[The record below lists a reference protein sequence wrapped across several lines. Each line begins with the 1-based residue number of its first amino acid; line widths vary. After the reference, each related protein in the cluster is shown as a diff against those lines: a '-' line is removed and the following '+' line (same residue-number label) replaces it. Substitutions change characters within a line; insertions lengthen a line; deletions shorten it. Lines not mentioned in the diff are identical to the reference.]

1 MIPNWEEFD
10 LTDGINPTEFFILDE
25 VFNWHEEEEEE
36 VLNTVTNNDAGCLVV
51 LLLLILP
58 AVLMEIFK

>member
-36 VLNTVTNNDAGCLVV
+36 EVLNTVTSVPTLV
-51 LLLLILP
+51 
-58 AVLMEIFK
+58 EQQ